1 MSSIKIAG
9 APISWGVCE
18 VPGWGHQMEADRVL
32 SEMKS
37 IGFSAT
43 EFGPPGF
50 LPEDAAGRLRVLSAH
65 GLTAVGGFVGIKLHD
80 KKHDPLP
87 EAEREL
93 AAFQGAGAEVFVIAA
108 TSGSDDYNSRT
119 ELSDE
124 EWATLITNLE
134 RIVAR
139 AKDFDIRAVLH
150 PHVGT
155 VVERESD
162 IARILNGSDV
172 KFCFDTGHMMIG
184 GTDPVAFAK
193 AHADRVGHVHFKDVH
208 KAVAQKV
215 IDDELSYYDAVVASM
230 YAPLGQGDVDVAT
243 IISSLQSAGYDGWYV
258 LEQDNVITNEPAE
271 GAGPISDANAS
282 ATFLRDTVAA
292 L

>member
-18 VPGWGHQMEADRVL
+18 VPGWGHQMDADRVL
-32 SEMKS
+32 SEMQS
-37 IGFSAT
+37 IGFTAC

-50 LPEDAAGRLRVLSAH
+50 LPEDAAGRLRELSAH
-65 GLTAVGGFVGIKLHD
+65 KLKAVGGFYGIKLHD
-80 KKHDPLP
+80 KDFDPLP
-87 EAEREL
+87 EVEKEL
-93 AAFQGAGAEVFVIAA
+93 EAFQGAGAEVFVVAA

-119 ELSDE
+119 ELTDDE
-124 EWATLITNLE
+124 WSTLISNLE
-134 RIVAR
+134 RIEAR
-139 AKDFDIRAVLH
+139 AKDFGIRAVIH

-155 VVERESD
+155 VVERQAD
-162 IARILNGSDV
+162 IQRVLDGSSV

-184 GTDPVAFAK
+184 GTDPVAFAV

-215 IDDELSYYDAVVASM
+215 IDGELSYYDAVVNGM
-230 YAPLGQGDVDVAT
+230 YAPLGQGDVDVKA
-243 IISSLQSAGYDGWYV
+243 IITALQQAGYAGWYV
-258 LEQDNVITNEPAE
+258 LEQDNVITAEPAAGE
-271 GAGPISDANAS
+271 GPVADADAS
-282 ATFLRDTVAA
+282 ATFLRATVAA